1 MDFRCIASFLN
12 SPDSVEDLSIYSPM
26 SDDDVIHVK
35 VTQVYLQVFF
45 QQMSRVMRKSTI
57 CICENKGADQFRG
70 SYMYDN
76 VFLYPKFQASSLLL

>member
-35 VTQVYLQVFF
+35 VTRLVFTSF
-45 QQMSRVMRKSTI
+45 LSTNEPRHEKINNLHMRK
-57 CICENKGADQFRG
+57 QRR
-70 SYMYDN
+70 
-76 VFLYPKFQASSLLL
+76 